1 MLHNVSITRS
11 TPTTTGYADV
21 CRVRS
26 FQSGLGG
33 EILWGLAWGVE
44 DRACDIILNQLPSG
58 SAELKHDPQPRCQL
72 AWLDEFSPTF
82 DVVHLAP
89 LQVFLVIPL
98 SIIGIPIGSPWFV
111 VPQESPGIAPAG
123 LVLRRER
130 FRRRKEALAE
140 RDADGGGAAAATHGR
155 NGRSGGEWSKPGI
168 MVILW

>member
-1 MLHNVSITRS
+1 MN
-11 TPTTTGYADV
+11 
-21 CRVRS
+21 
-26 FQSGLGG
+26 
-33 EILWGLAWGVE
+33 
-44 DRACDIILNQLPSG
+44 
-58 SAELKHDPQPRCQL
+58 
-72 AWLDEFSPTF
+72 FSTF

-98 SIIGIPIGSPWFV
+98 STIGIPIGSPWFV

-155 NGRSGGEWSKPGI
+155 NGRSGGE
-168 MVILW
+168 

>member
-1 MLHNVSITRS
+1 MLHNVPITRS

-44 DRACDIILNQLPSG
+44 DRSCGIILNQLPSG
-58 SAELKHDPQPRCQL
+58 SAELKHGPQPRCQL
-72 AWLDEFSPTF
+72 AWLDEFLNIWCSPSCSTSSFPSDTTF
-82 DVVHLAP
+82 NPHWNP
-89 LQVFLVIPL
+89 HWGP
-98 SIIGIPIGSPWFV
+98 PWFV
-111 VPQESPGIAPAG
+111 VPQGSPGIAPAG

-130 FRRRKEALAE
+130 WRRKEALAE

-155 NGRSGGEWSKPGI
+155 NGRSGGEWRKPGV
-168 MVILW
+168 MVSNS